1 MISSS
6 LLSFPVLS
14 EEASMKSDIEQL
26 RILFTEKDICLPLRH
41 CGADDIS
48 VNREIDSIVK
58 NRDFFESLY
67 SDYPLTGVY
76 DRDTFWY
83 YFLTEKISG
92 MSGLCNYLDNDDAE
106 LLRLLSGQAGD
117 ALSKTTPDAVQYIK
131 ENAEEIFS
139 DPEQDPEL
147 RYAAAYFVIRNQT
160 DFITENQ
167 KGISPPVFK
176 ILCRRLPHLI
186 VSRFL
191 DLRQIFTDYPKL
203 FSVLFRDCRLQDFL
217 DIGLD
222 DVLDAWRE
230 EFSEADS
237 PFRFEINRYAD
248 RLWGE
253 AKSFYKSSLS
263 DGKIMKAVNVLRSVS
278 LFLRQIHRRRASSE
292 SARYTRDAEQQ
303 LLKYLLA
310 AAASRKFRIPSG
322 KSATQKWESI
332 DPLTVPLP
340 DLTHQ
345 DKSADNHGQDPESYL
360 GRSPQSYAAFKNLS
374 LKDFLSELGDVNAE
388 NFFVILNN
396 KDIFRDYKEKVRRAA
411 WIISK
416 KLSMPGSL
424 LSDDVS
430 MLISMLNSVSRNL
443 DPSDNR
449 HREAVCYSASMFIC
463 SLTEKILRLFYLY
476 CSQTHEIPPV
486 TKYIKRQQYFTLGC
500 LADKNIKL
508 AGSFTMNHRKGL
520 AYFLCSIRGMKDCRN
535 YRNNLAHWLSV
546 LTPKSMKPDLASRL
560 IWLFTDV
567 LNSVY
572 LYFVPGNSGAVIQ
585 LPSQYQS

>member
-1 MISSS
+1 
-6 LLSFPVLS
+6 
-14 EEASMKSDIEQL
+14 MKPDIKQL

-48 VNREIDSIVK
+48 VNWEIDSIVK
-58 NRDFFESLY
+58 NRGFFESLY

-117 ALSKTTPDAVQYIK
+117 ALSKTTPEAVQYIK

-139 DPEQDPEL
+139 DPEPEQDPEL
-147 RYAAAYFVIRNQT
+147 QYSAADFIIRNQK
-160 DFITENQ
+160 DFITRTQE
-167 KGISPPVFK
+167 GISSPVFK
-176 ILCRRLPHLI
+176 TLCRRQPHLI
-186 VSRFL
+186 VSRFV
-191 DLRQIFTDYPKL
+191 DLRQIFTDYPEL
-203 FSVLFRDCRLQDFL
+203 FSLLFRDRSLQDFL

-230 EFSEADS
+230 EFSEAYS
-237 PFRFEINRYAD
+237 LFRSSINRYAD
-248 RLWGE
+248 RLCDE
-253 AKSFYKSSLS
+253 AESFYESSS
-263 DGKIMKAVNVLRSVS
+263 SEGKILKAVSILRAVR
-278 LFLRQIHRRRASSE
+278 LFLKQIHHERVREFAGY
-292 SARYTRDAEQQ
+292 ARDAEQQ

-322 KSATQKWESI
+322 KAATQKWESI

-411 WIISK
+411 WIISR
-416 KLSMPGSL
+416 KLSRPGSL

-449 HREAVCYSASMFIC
+449 HREAVCYSASMFCC
-463 SLTEKILRLFYLY
+463 SLTEKLLRIFYLY
-476 CSQTHEIPPV
+476 CSQNNILSVP
-486 TKYIKRQQYFTLGC
+486 KYINKQQYFSLGF
-500 LADKNIKL
+500 LASQKL
-508 AGSFTMNHRKGL
+508 AMPGSLTIDHRKAL
-520 AYFLCSIRGMKDCRN
+520 MYFLTKIRGMKDCRS
-535 YRNNLAHWLSV
+535 YRNKLAHWTSEMS
-546 LTPKSMKPDLASRL
+546 PGSMQPDLASRL

-572 LYFVPGNSGAVIQ
+572 MYFVSGNSGAGRT
-585 LPSQYQS
+585 LPSRHQSQLVNRQLLSGSVR